1 MFYSLRKAIT
11 GSFLAALRDGIMP
24 EYIVST
30 TLIAINIIA
39 AGKGR
44 TAFKFESP
52 VRFSKIMLIG
62 IHIK

>member
-1 MFYSLRKAIT
+1 MFYSLLKAIT

-24 EYIVST
+24 ENIVST

-44 TAFKFESP
+44 TAFKFERT
-52 VRFSKIMLIG
+52 VRFCKIMVERVIL
-62 IHIK
+62 